1 MASFGLSSEG
11 PSMSGMRPPDA
22 SELRRQ
28 FVDLVRA
35 GRVPTELAREF
46 EPSAQTTRNR
56 AAPTDRDE
64 GRRE

>member
-1 MASFGLSSEG
+1 
-11 PSMSGMRPPDA
+11 MSGMRPPDA